1 MIYGG
6 KEKKVPRKRSGI
18 LTKII
23 IVVLIIY
30 AVTSLIHL
38 QSKIE
43 AASSAQAELQQ
54 QVSAKTASNEDLRL
68 AIENNTS
75 DDVIEDVARDK
86 LGFVMQNEDVY
97 YAD

>member
-1 MIYGG
+1 MR
-6 KEKKVPRKRSGI
+6 RKRSGI

-30 AVTSLIHL
+30 AVTSLFHL

-43 AASSAQAELQQ
+43 AAAANQDKLQQ
-54 QVSAKTASNEDLRL
+54 EVSAKTASNEELKL

-75 DDVIEDVARDK
+75 DEVIEDVARDK

-97 YAD
+97 IAD